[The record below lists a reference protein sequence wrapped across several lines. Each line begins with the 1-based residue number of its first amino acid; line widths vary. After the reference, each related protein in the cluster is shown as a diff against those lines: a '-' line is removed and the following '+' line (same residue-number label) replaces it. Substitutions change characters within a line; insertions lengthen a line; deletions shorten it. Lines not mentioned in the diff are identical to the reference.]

1 MTCGLLDS
9 WLNYPRRKTL
19 YPVSVR
25 LVKLL
30 PTAAFRFLVTQDTLA
45 FGYRIPV
52 IAAPLGLAPFSL
64 TTCPAHQ

>member
-1 MTCGLLDS
+1 MGQLP
-9 WLNYPRRKTL
+9 PRQAL

-25 LVKLL
+25 PDKLL

-52 IAAPLGLAPFSL
+52 ITAPLGLSPL
-64 TTCPAHQ
+64 R